1 MQPKTE
7 TWTRYYRSMY
17 TAFGTSKM
25 RRERS
30 KYGLSD
36 NPHKA
41 SVRYA
46 DIRRDQKRYDQGRP
60 IGGRT
65 DPATIVPVKGT
76 VRPELLTS
84 TVPSDA
90 GTPAPPPSVSTG
102 GGGMTAGANRDGIA
116 RNLRGRVQSIMA
128 RMSDREA
135 QQGGGMLAG
144 IGARR
149 AVTALRQRIFEKAQE
164 AGVPAQTEDDAAE
177 LLAQA
182 AAGLMAAAQAE
193 QQGQGTVPEL
203 LLASAQAGDQAAA
216 AALSAYLAAGELAAD
231 PAVPEV
237 YDDIT
242 PAEAAALILGAGDT
256 DAGDL
261 VTVSAAELQELMQ
274 LTAECLQALGQP
286 CACAA

>member
-25 RRERS
+25 RRERR

-46 DIRRDQKRYDQGRP
+46 DILRDQKRYNQGRP
-60 IGGRT
+60 VGGRT
-65 DPATIVPVKGT
+65 DPATIVPGKGT

-84 TVPSDA
+84 TVPSDTEA
-90 GTPAPPPSVSTG
+90 PAPPPSVGSA
-102 GGGMTAGANRDGIA
+102 GGMTAGAERDGIA

-135 QQGGGMLAG
+135 RQGGGMLAG
-144 IGARR
+144 TGARR

-203 LLASAQAGDQAAA
+203 LLAGAQAGDQAAA